1 MRLRTRSDTLAA
13 PAAVY
18 RASRAMLQLM
28 QPELGAPQAS
38 KPSLS
43 EAPGD
48 PNHLG
53 PLRDRPINATQ
64 ATDTANTANA

>member
-1 MRLRTRSDTLAA
+1 M
-13 PAAVY
+13 P
-18 RASRAMLQLM
+18 QLM
-28 QPELGAPQAS
+28 QPELGTPQAS

-48 PNHLG
+48 ANHLG
-53 PLRDRPINATQ
+53 PLRDRRINATQ